1 LPAERMPLY
10 VRLAHDHH
18 QDLVAEYAE
27 GRVVK
32 EVKSGP
38 RPLLAVNVTISWP
51 DARDVS
57 DEYSYEDTVSSPHLK
72 VTDHRVITYRLL
84 DFGDQ
89 IAFEEMQGLTGRPTT
104 GALGFLFSI
113 LGEGRVLEYRTAVA
127 PSGVVVSHGRA
138 GKAFFEVATTVTVQP
153 DGRT

>member
-1 LPAERMPLY
+1 
-10 VRLAHDHH
+10 
-18 QDLVAEYAE
+18 E

-113 LGEGRVLEYRTAVA
+113 LGEGRVLEYRMAVA

-153 DGRT
+153 DGRTEKGVPDDPALKAIEQRLMQPLDIR